1 MNNTMESVLGILF
14 LYLALAGVGLVDV
27 ALFRRLTA
35 DYITRFR
42 HNERGV
48 LARGL
53 LTVLGAL
60 VLIILLNAVAQGSPP
75 DTPTRVGMQLLSA
88 VVSLLLLLAF
98 LIGYG
103 ALAWRLGERVLLA
116 FGVAEPAPGWCV
128 LTANLVILSVV
139 WIPVLGWA
147 LGLYWIML
155 AVGAVT
161 QRLMGGEVEAV
172 SGDS

>member
-1 MNNTMESVLGILF
+1 MYF
-14 LYLALAGVGLVDV
+14 AFAGVGLVDV
-27 ALFRRLTA
+27 ALFQGLTA

-42 HNERGV
+42 RNERGV

-88 VVSLLLLLAF
+88 VVVLLLLLAF

-103 ALAWRLGERVLLA
+103 ALAWRLGERILLA

-128 LTANLVILSVV
+128 LTAS
-139 WIPVLGWA
+139 
-147 LGLYWIML
+147 
-155 AVGAVT
+155 
-161 QRLMGGEVEAV
+161 EAI
-172 SGDS
+172 

>member
-1 MNNTMESVLGILF
+1 MNNTMESVLGITL
-14 LYLALAGVGLVDV
+14 LYFAFAGVGLVDV
-27 ALFRRLTA
+27 ALFRGLTA
-35 DYITRFR
+35 DYITHFR
-42 HNERGV
+42 RNERGV

-60 VLIILLNAVAQGSPP
+60 LLIILLNAVAQGSPP

-103 ALAWRLGERVLLA
+103 ALAWRLGERILLA

-128 LTANLVILSVV
+128 LTAGLIILSVV

-147 LGLYWIML
+147 LGLYWFML

-161 QRLMGGEVEAV
+161 QRLMGGEAEVV
-172 SGDS
+172 SGDR

>member
-1 MNNTMESVLGILF
+1 MNNTMESVLGITLVYF
-14 LYLALAGVGLVDV
+14 AFAGVGLVDV
-27 ALFRRLTA
+27 ALFQGLTA

-42 HNERGV
+42 RNERGV

-88 VVSLLLLLAF
+88 VVVLLLLLAF

-103 ALAWRLGERVLLA
+103 ALAWRLGERILLA

-128 LTANLVILSVV
+128 LTASLIILSVV

-147 LGLYWIML
+147 LGLYWVML

-161 QRLMGGEVEAV
+161 QRLMGGEAEAA
-172 SGDS
+172 SEDR